1 MATLRVR
8 WRGAVYEIATC
19 LNAERAK
26 AAAALWPDGVV
37 DLARVLEP
45 GRPATFS
52 QAERVGLVKMALRA
66 LGELEPRKSAALP
79 DPRKA
84 RMVPVPATFG
94 TTGKRAAWQPLARAR
109 RIDHAFVAELAQ
121 QKKPAPEPLPAYAVK
136 AVSL

>member
-37 DLARVLEP
+37 DIARVLEP
-45 GRPATFS
+45 GRPASFS
-52 QAERVGLVKMALRA
+52 DAERKGLVKMTLRA
-66 LGELEPRKSAALP
+66 LGELEQRKTQLP

-94 TTGKRAAWQPLARAR
+94 TTGKRAAWQPIARRR
-109 RIDHAFVAELAQ
+109 RIDHAFVTELLQ
-121 QKKPAPEPLPAYAVK
+121 EQKPAPEPSASHAIK
-136 AVSL
+136 AVAS